1 MTPTTDTSDTD
12 FEAEVRAMLT
22 RRAGDVSPSPASG
35 RHVTAVP
42 DRGLSPAPAA
52 RRTVRRTSRPARPL
66 LVAALVVVVCGSA
79 LAVRSSVPGA
89 DDTTVTGEPDGE
101 VTFPAPGTDGW
112 DPATAPPVWPV
123 VGEAAL
129 AQLPDDPHAEI
140 GALAT
145 PERAAAAYLDD
156 VSILLAPDPAGLV
169 LSPDRRTAQIP
180 WDGRD
185 GGAGDPPVPTGSV
198 FLRAVGEGTGALW
211 VVVGA
216 VTADANLED
225 VRVDDGTLGVTIA
238 LTPSPGT
245 SVSVRVGIDG
255 QFVPVRGELLPQGA
269 APDPSSGEL
278 VRLSDDGRAR
288 VTVGVKPGEQ
298 ADILV
303 RLVGGDFLTV
313 THMAIEVPVP
323 ADPSTAAPSDP
334 ESGEPG
340 ADPGGQADDA
350 AAPAGDPLPTPAGP
364 LDGTGVLA
372 LDAGRGSAVEVAQA
386 YLDDRLPERADGLG
400 LDDGRSTQGTIPGGG
415 AIVVIPWR
423 IEPVEDAFGHVAS
436 DNPPLADR
444 YSGEVQ
450 LRQIDGGWAVVAATT
465 DQIALR
471 DVRREGTSVTLTI
484 DRLDDAAID
493 LIDLA
498 VFDLDGN
505 PVGEPTSAPLGVPGT
520 YSIDLGAG
528 VAPDAAL
535 TVRARHVG
543 GTWFSLTE
551 LRVPPAGA

>member
-35 RHVTAVP
+35 RHVTAVA

-269 APDPSSGEL
+269 APEL